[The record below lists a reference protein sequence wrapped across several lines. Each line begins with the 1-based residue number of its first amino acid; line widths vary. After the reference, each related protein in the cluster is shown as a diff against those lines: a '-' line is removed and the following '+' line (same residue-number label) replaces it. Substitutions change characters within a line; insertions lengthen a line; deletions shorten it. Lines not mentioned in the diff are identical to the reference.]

1 MKENTTKRP
10 RDTGGDKTFRAFLGS
25 HFGGDLSEII
35 SYLNLLIDSV
45 EGIQMKLPD
54 NEELF
59 PERILETLWAEGG
72 ESVDSKTAFL
82 TLVRSEANNYLT
94 AANKTLEQILQAPT
108 ASADTAN
115 ASTSGGVADHE

>member
-1 MKENTTKRP
+1 MKENSTKRP
-10 RDTGGDKTFRAFLGS
+10 RDTGGNKKFRTFLGS
-25 HFGGDLSEII
+25 HFGGDLSKII

-72 ESVDSKTAFL
+72 ESVDSKIAFL
-82 TLVRSEANNYLT
+82 VLVRSEAENYLT
-94 AANKTLEQILQAPT
+94 AVNKTLEHNMQATT
-108 ASADTAN
+108 ASADIAN
-115 ASTSGGVADHE
+115 VSTPGGVADHA